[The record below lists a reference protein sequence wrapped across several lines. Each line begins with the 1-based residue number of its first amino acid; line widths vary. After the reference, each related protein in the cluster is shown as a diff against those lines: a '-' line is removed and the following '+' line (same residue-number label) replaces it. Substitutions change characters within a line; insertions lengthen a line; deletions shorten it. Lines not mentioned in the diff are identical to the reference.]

1 MNNLVDKSKP
11 WGTITFLHHKT
22 GEKREFY
29 SCINRLTGNRLSA
42 FNNEPPSIDDNLR
55 WVKSVFK
62 DINSKCK
69 ILSFEG
75 TIKTSTNK

>member
-22 GEKREFY
+22 GKKHEFY
-29 SCINRLTGNRLSA
+29 SCINRLSGNRLSA
-42 FNNEPPSIDDNLR
+42 FDNNPPSIDDNLR

-69 ILSFEG
+69 ILAFEG